1 VNVLPGFLRG
11 GERQRAERVDGYLPL
26 EDYAALGD
34 GRTVALSGADGSI
47 DWWCVPNMD
56 SPPLFDRLLAP
67 DRGGC
72 FVIQPEE
79 PFTVEQRYRKASN
92 VHETVFTTAS
102 GKAVLVESLN
112 SGPAGR
118 LPWEELARRVEGLE
132 GEVRFRFDVRF
143 GTAADTVSPYMTH
156 SANGKLFHAGTVLG
170 LLLTSDEVVREVE
183 EDERIAGS
191 FTVRAEETR
200 VLAIVAG
207 RNEPLVKPTVKE
219 VSDRID
225 ISDREWREWAGAVK
239 YDGPHHPHVC
249 RSSLILKL
257 LLYAPTGAIA
267 AAATSSLPEGI
278 GGEKNWDYRYA
289 WIRDAGYTIKA
300 FLRIGAAAEAKAA
313 LTWLIQRL
321 GAEGPE
327 VCYTLEG
334 AKVPDET
341 AVDIPGYRGSQPV
354 RIGNAAARQHQH
366 GIYGDIFETVARFV
380 AAGNILDGQSAMVLA
395 QLADQCADM
404 WRQKDHGI
412 WELREKQHYTM
423 SKISCWQ
430 ALARAVELAEGR
442 HIADTCRERWQ
453 RERDRIAEW
462 VLDECWSEERQ
473 AFLMWP
479 GSARLDASLALAV
492 RFGFDGREKLEK
504 TLAAIDRELG
514 AGPLYYRYSGV
525 EREEGCFLACTF
537 WIAEAKALLG
547 HREEAEAMF
556 RTALDFID
564 RSSGVYAEMADPST
578 GAFLGNLP
586 QGLTHLALI
595 QAAATLNGDN
605 Y

>member
-1 VNVLPGFLRG
+1 
-11 GERQRAERVDGYLPL
+11 
-26 EDYAALGD
+26 
-34 GRTVALSGADGSI
+34 
-47 DWWCVPNMD
+47 
-56 SPPLFDRLLAP
+56 
-67 DRGGC
+67 
-72 FVIQPEE
+72 
-79 PFTVEQRYRKASN
+79 
-92 VHETVFTTAS
+92 
-102 GKAVLVESLN
+102 
-112 SGPAGR
+112 
-118 LPWEELARRVEGLE
+118 
-132 GEVRFRFDVRF
+132 
-143 GTAADTVSPYMTH
+143 
-156 SANGKLFHAGTVLG
+156 
-170 LLLTSDEVVREVE
+170 
-183 EDERIAGS
+183 
-191 FTVRAEETR
+191 
-200 VLAIVAG
+200 
-207 RNEPLVKPTVKE
+207 
-219 VSDRID
+219 
-225 ISDREWREWAGAVK
+225 
-239 YDGPHHPHVC
+239 
-249 RSSLILKL
+249 
-257 LLYAPTGAIA
+257 
-267 AAATSSLPEGI
+267 
-278 GGEKNWDYRYA
+278 
-289 WIRDAGYTIKA
+289 
-300 FLRIGAAAEAKAA
+300 
-313 LTWLIQRL
+313 
-321 GAEGPE
+321 
-327 VCYTLEG
+327 
-334 AKVPDET
+334 
-341 AVDIPGYRGSQPV
+341 
-354 RIGNAAARQHQH
+354 
-366 GIYGDIFETVARFV
+366 
-380 AAGNILDGQSAMVLA
+380 
-395 QLADQCADM
+395 M

-479 GSARLDASLALAV
+479 GSDRLDASLALAV

-514 AGPLYYRYSGV
+514 AGPLHYRYSGV